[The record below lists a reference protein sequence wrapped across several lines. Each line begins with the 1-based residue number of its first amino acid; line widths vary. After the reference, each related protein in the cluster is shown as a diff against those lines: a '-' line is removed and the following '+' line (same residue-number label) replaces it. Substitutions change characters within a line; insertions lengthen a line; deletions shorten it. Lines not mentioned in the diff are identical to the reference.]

1 MRQTSLGLSKT
12 RIGGKLFWQVT
23 LPKLGGGRE
32 RRTFKDR
39 AAAQTFFELSKV
51 QQQNF
56 GTAAL
61 SIPEALR
68 VQAVECAEILR
79 PFGKTLRD
87 AVRFYTAHLS
97 AISSSKTVREVI
109 AELLAAREA
118 DGVSERYLSDLRQR
132 LARFKIAFGDTMI
145 ASVSAKEITDWLRAL
160 NLAPLTRNTFR
171 LRLAALFS
179 FGRRSGYVKE
189 SPMAD
194 VEKAKERAGEIEIL
208 TVAETALLLESA
220 GVETLP
226 YWAIGA
232 FAGLR
237 VAEIERLAWEEVD
250 FERELIEVRA
260 AKAKTGS
267 RRHVHIQPNLA
278 EWLAPYRSATGS
290 VCPIGLRKKLDADR
304 ERAGLLANWPQNG
317 LRHSF
322 GSYYLA
328 RFPDAAALALQMGNS
343 PSIIFRHYRELV
355 KPVDAA
361 KYWEIK
367 PAGAANVVALKAA

>member
-361 KYWEIK
+361 KYWET
-367 PAGAANVVALKAA
+367 